1 MNDRVT
7 AERLAAWMQYWFERL
22 RFHPEVT
29 FEAEVIEKQ
38 KGKFR
43 VVAASFSRGQMCQI
57 SWED

>member
-1 MNDRVT
+1 
-7 AERLAAWMQYWFERL
+7 MQYRFERL